1 MPFQLTLCHLL
12 RFQQRQE
19 LELSLESRSA
29 WCSKNS
35 PEEWTY
41 EDYNHIGYEVPK
53 VRMTEYQVFLKNT
66 FQGRSQTDVFE
77 QNKPIAFVQAN
88 LSENNAC

>member
-1 MPFQLTLCHLL
+1 MPFQCLFYVFNNVKSWNSASSQEELGVQKTPPKNGLTKII
-12 RFQQRQE
+12 
-19 LELSLESRSA
+19 A
-29 WCSKNS
+29 
-35 PEEWTY
+35 
-41 EDYNHIGYEVPK
+41 IGYEVPK

-66 FQGRSQTDVFE
+66 FPGRSQTDVFE